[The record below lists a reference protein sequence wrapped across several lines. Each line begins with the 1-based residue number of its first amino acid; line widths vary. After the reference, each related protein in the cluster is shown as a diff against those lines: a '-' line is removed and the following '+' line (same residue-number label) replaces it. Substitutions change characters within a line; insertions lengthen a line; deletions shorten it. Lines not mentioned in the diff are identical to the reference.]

1 MKALKRLR
9 LKTDFL
15 ILWLQVKL
23 SMEPQPQPQTEPQS
37 ELNADD
43 AQKTKNT
50 QNSDADCSHVAS
62 DPAASVDAQKN
73 KGWYII
79 HDKTE
84 FMLINGLKHS
94 TVSCPLTAASK
105 ILFENNF

>member
-15 ILWLQVKL
+15 FLWLQVKL
-23 SMEPQPQPQTEPQS
+23 SMEPQPQLQTEPQT

-43 AQKTKNT
+43 TQKTKNT
-50 QNSDADCSHVAS
+50 QNSDADCSHVAH
-62 DPAASVDAQKN
+62 PAASVDAQKN
-73 KGWYII
+73 NGWYII

-94 TVSCPLTAASK
+94 TVSCPLTAASQ